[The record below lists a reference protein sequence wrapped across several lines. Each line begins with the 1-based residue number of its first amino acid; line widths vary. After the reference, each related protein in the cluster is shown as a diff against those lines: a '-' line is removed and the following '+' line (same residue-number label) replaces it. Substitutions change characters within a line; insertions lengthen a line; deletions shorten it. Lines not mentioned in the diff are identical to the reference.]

1 MTKTYQVTYIT
12 IKTFDI
18 TDMEMYDYGYESEIT
33 DDMREEYLQNLLADE
48 YDPLEYDDRK
58 IVEIKR

>member
-12 IKTFDI
+12 IKTFNI
-18 TDMEMYDYGYESEIT
+18 TDMEMYDYGYEGEIT

-58 IVEIKR
+58 IIEIKR